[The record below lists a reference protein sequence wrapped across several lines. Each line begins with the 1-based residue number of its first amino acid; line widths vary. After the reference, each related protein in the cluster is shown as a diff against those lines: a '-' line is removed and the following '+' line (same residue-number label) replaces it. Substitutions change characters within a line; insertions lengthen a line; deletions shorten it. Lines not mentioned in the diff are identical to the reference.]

1 MEAENSSI
9 FASQDSGSDKPK
21 RITPFNPICNEIS
34 EELISP
40 AQKTREGFHIDQKQ
54 VLPSIMNNQAD
65 NGMVTTIHRKLLYHI
80 LENEPRAYSNKSGAS
95 QMDIEQSKGERDN
108 ARSSIDVSLG
118 RGSMS
123 NELDEFSNLHN
134 FSEPTLMR
142 NSSLSPCSG
151 YNDLALHKHMSLNL
165 DMDDQI
171 NHTTA
176 KWIAEHPTPGSILAT
191 SNKELLIF
199 DCRFTFEYLG
209 GHIQGALN
217 INKPSLVEFLFVK
230 CPNHIFNR
238 HFLQELRKL
247 TGKLVNM
254 DDLQALVHRF
264 PNPLRDCIPVVVF
277 HCEFS
282 YCRAP
287 EMWKFLRKKDR
298 NDLGNC
304 HPNLT
309 YPQIYL
315 LKEGYSKF
323 FKERNDLCATDS
335 KYIMMNDA
343 RYENI
348 KIEETRALSDDWAMT
363 EGSNSRSSKRSKRF
377 LRF

>member
-21 RITPFNPICNEIS
+21 RITPFNHVCNEIS
-34 EELISP
+34 EELISL
-40 AQKTREGFHIDQKQ
+40 AQKTREGIHIDQKQ

-95 QMDIEQSKGERDN
+95 QLDIEQSKSERDN
-108 ARSSIDVSLG
+108 ARSSRDG

-142 NSSLSPCSG
+142 NSSLSPYSG
-151 YNDLALHKHMSLNL
+151 YNDLALHKHMSLTL

-171 NHTTA
+171 NHATA
-176 KWIAEHPTPGSILAT
+176 KWIADHPTPGSMLAT

-230 CPNHIFNR
+230 CPNHMFNR

-254 DDLQALVHRF
+254 DELQALVHRF
-264 PNPLRDCIPVVVF
+264 PYPLRDCIPVVLF

-323 FKERNDLCATDS
+323 FKERSDLCAIDS
-335 KYIMMNDA
+335 KHIMMNDA

-348 KIEETRALSDDWAMT
+348 KIEETRALSDDWAMM